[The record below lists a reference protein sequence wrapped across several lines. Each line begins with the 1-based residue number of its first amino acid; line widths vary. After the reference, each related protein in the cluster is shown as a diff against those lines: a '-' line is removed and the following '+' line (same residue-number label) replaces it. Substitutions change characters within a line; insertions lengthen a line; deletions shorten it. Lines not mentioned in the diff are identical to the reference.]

1 MAHSVRM
8 RDYKMTT
15 TTTVEE
21 ETTEEVLTE
30 EEELAI
36 VELTRQAV
44 RIQEYLQA
52 GKQSD
57 RQVGRILI
65 TVKDSPEMRISGF
78 TRVNEFVSE
87 YLSEGYSLTP
97 GEATEYIQFAQ
108 WTDVLEEAGITT
120 AETFSLSVY
129 RGVPAPKLKK
139 NQKKVI
145 AKVNSLLKK
154 NEKVTQKVLRELF
167 PKASADSDSVSEG
180 STEDPE
186 TIVEPS
192 SDSEEDVW
200 RASVSNLQTLIRGGF
215 TPAKADMETLQEF
228 LQELIENK

>member
-8 RDYKMTT
+8 RDYTMTT
-15 TTTVEE
+15 NTMVEE

-97 GEATEYIQFAQ
+97 GDATEYIQFAQ
-108 WTDVLEEAGITT
+108 WTDVLEEAGIEN

-145 AKVNSLLKK
+145 AKVKALLKK

-167 PKASADSDSVSEG
+167 PKATSDSVSSEG
-180 STEDPE
+180 NTEDPDA
-186 TIVEPS
+186 IVEPS
-192 SDSEEDVW
+192 SDSEEDIW

-215 TPAKADMETLQEF
+215 TPEKADMETLQEF